1 MAVNAVIAPAHRA
14 VHLDVARWSFTV
26 LVIAMLATS
35 AAFVGYRLSS
45 PSDGTKVGG
54 MGNPYAPGGVTVD
67 ESHGHPAPAGL
78 MAGDRAVALEGRPIG
93 DWLDSVV
100 DPNVGRPTFVE
111 GDAISYTVE
120 RAGQPVAVAV
130 VAARFDPGAAL
141 AEDWGVLLF
150 ALSMQIVG
158 IYLFVRRPR
167 EPAARALF
175 VAGTGMF
182 ASSVPWAL
190 GLQVSDFAL
199 GTSFWLYAAATGVA
213 YALLWSGAL
222 HFALVFPRHIPFAA
236 SRRRILL
243 LAYAA
248 PIGGLLAAI
257 ALVGLVTGHVQPAL
271 QAWLTGQGLI
281 EVGAIACAIGLMSYS
296 YWRLVDPIGRR
307 QLRLVAG
314 AVGLASVSALGLWF
328 GPQLLTGA
336 PLIPRSAVALLGL
349 PIPITLA
356 MAVNRHHLFDLDT
369 VLNRSLVYG
378 GLTAGVV
385 ATYAATVAVLSRFIP
400 GNGPFAAAL
409 LGAGAVAVL
418 ALPLRD
424 RLQRSVHRMLYGDR
438 DEPENALRRLG
449 QRLEA
454 SLDPQT
460 VLSTLV
466 DTVAEALRS
475 PFAAIELE
483 RDGVATVEAAHG
495 AVPMDVAGNR
505 RLERFPIVYRGQIVG
520 RLVLCTRAADEPFS
534 PADRRLVADLA
545 RQAGPA
551 VEAVRLTTDLR
562 RSREELVTAREEER
576 RRLRRDLHDELGPAM
591 AGSLMKLRAAR
602 SLMAAEPSRAAA
614 LLDDVEGDVGGL
626 VEEVRRIARNL
637 RPPSLDELGLLGV
650 LRMRAA
656 AFDEG
661 PQDSGLKVSL
671 EAPDELPPLP
681 AAVEVAG
688 LRIALEGLTNAARH
702 SGASRARISISM
714 DGDALVVAV
723 TDDGTGVPADVS
735 PGVGL
740 TSMRERADE
749 LGGTMELLSPKGG
762 GTTLIARL
770 PVAGSV
776 PP

>member
-1 MAVNAVIAPAHRA
+1 MAVNAVFAPARRA
-14 VHLDVARWSFTV
+14 VHVDVARFGLSA
-26 LVIAMLATS
+26 LVAMLLAGS

-54 MGNPYAPGGVTVD
+54 LGNAYAPGGVTVV
-67 ESHGHPAPAGL
+67 ESEGHVHPTGL
-78 MAGDRAVALEGRPIG
+78 EAGDRVVALEGRPIG
-93 DWLDSVV
+93 EWLDALV
-100 DPNVGRPTFVE
+100 DPAAARPAFAD
-111 GDAISYTVE
+111 GNAISYTVE
-120 RAGQPVAVAV
+120 RASQRIEVAV
-130 VAARFDPGAAL
+130 VAGPFDPLAAL

-150 ALSMQIVG
+150 ALSMQVLG

-167 EPAARALF
+167 EPAARALL

-182 ASSVPWAL
+182 ASSVPWAM
-190 GLQVSDFAL
+190 GLQVTDFAL
-199 GTSFWLYAAATGVA
+199 GTGFWLHAAATGIA

-222 HFALVFPRHIPFAA
+222 HFALVFPRQIPFAE
-236 SRRRILL
+236 SRGRILAI
-243 LAYAA
+243 AYAA
-248 PIGGLLAAI
+248 PIGGLLAVVAG
-257 ALVGLVTGHVQPAL
+257 AGLISGHAQPAL
-271 QAWLTGQGLI
+271 QVWLTGQSLI
-281 EVGAIACAIGLMSYS
+281 EVGVIVCAIGLMSYS

-314 AVGLASVSALGLWF
+314 AVGLSSVSALGLWF

-356 MAVNRHHLFDLDT
+356 LAVNRHHLFDLDT

-385 ATYAATVAVLSRFIP
+385 ATYAVTVAVLSRFIP
-400 GNGPFAAAL
+400 GNAPFAVAL
-409 LGAGAVAVL
+409 LGTGAVAVV

-424 RLQRSVHRMLYGDR
+424 RLQRSVNRVLYGDR

-466 DTVAEALRS
+466 GTVAESLRS
-475 PFAAIELE
+475 PFVAIELE
-483 RDGVATVEAAHG
+483 RDGVATVEAAQG
-495 AVPMDVAGNR
+495 VVPMDAAGSR
-505 RLERFPIVYRGQIVG
+505 ELERFPIVYRGQTVG
-520 RLVLCTRAADEPFS
+520 RLVLCPRAADEPFS
-534 PADRRLVADLA
+534 GADRRLVADLA

-551 VEAVRLTTDLR
+551 VEAVPLTSDLR

-602 SLMAAEPSRAAA
+602 SLMTAQPSRAAG
-614 LLDDVEGDVGGL
+614 LLDDLEADVGGM
-626 VEEVRRIARNL
+626 VDEVRRIARNL
-637 RPPSLDELGLLGV
+637 RPPALDELGLIGV
-650 LRMRAA
+650 LRMRVA

-661 PQDSGLKVSL
+661 PPDSGLKVSL
-671 EAPDELPPLP
+671 EAPEDLPPLP

-688 LRIALEGLTNAARH
+688 LRIVLEGLTNAARH
-702 SGASRARISISM
+702 SGASRAQIT
-714 DGDALVVAV
+714 V
-723 TDDGTGVPADVS
+723 
-735 PGVGL
+735 
-740 TSMRERADE
+740 
-749 LGGTMELLSPKGG
+749 
-762 GTTLIARL
+762 
-770 PVAGSV
+770 
-776 PP
+776 